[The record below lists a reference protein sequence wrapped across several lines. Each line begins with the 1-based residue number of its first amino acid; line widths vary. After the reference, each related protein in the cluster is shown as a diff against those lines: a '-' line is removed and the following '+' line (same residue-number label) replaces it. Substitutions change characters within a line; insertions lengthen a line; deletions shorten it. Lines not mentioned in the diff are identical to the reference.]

1 MKQTTVY
8 YKISN
13 TLINNLKH
21 RDDIKILKKPSFL
34 TKLFSKKRYPDI
46 YFHSGEL
53 DENSIEFIKNSKF
66 VVTNSFSNLNLILAK
81 TKISHEKIKVIYP
94 SVDIKYQ
101 KPKELKEKYKDRFSL
116 TENTKIIFFTAK
128 NFKTSGVKEFLQIVS
143 NLSFIDFK
151 VIIAGAKQQLAA
163 LEFTLPKYSKLEPK
177 IILLD
182 ESKEKLDELYL
193 ISDVFLLPSYNKN
206 IASSVIK
213 AMFCKC
219 VVFSTMNNDAK
230 EILDVYATME
240 NPNDPS
246 TAFKIDAILFDENEL
261 KKIKKQNRNIAL
273 EMSLDKNIEKFNDIL
288 TKIYL

>member
-182 ESKEKLDELYL
+182 ENKEKLDELYL

-230 EILDVYATME
+230 EIIDVYATME

-288 TKIYL
+288 TKI

>member
-1 MKQTTVY
+1 MKQTTIH
-8 YKISN
+8 YKTSN
-13 TLINNLKH
+13 TLINRLKA
-21 RDDIKILKKPSFL
+21 RDDIKILKKSSFL

-151 VIIAGAKQQLAA
+151 VIIAGTKQQLAA

-182 ESKEKLDELYL
+182 ESKENLDELYL

-261 KKIKKQNRNIAL
+261 KKIKKQNREIAL
-273 EMSLDKNIEKFNDIL
+273 EMSLDKNIDKFNDIL
-288 TKIYL
+288 TKI

>member
-53 DENSIEFIKNSKF
+53 DENSIDFIKNSKF

-116 TENTKIIFFTAK
+116 TQNTKIIFFTAK

-151 VIIAGAKQQLAA
+151 VIIAGTKQQLAA

-288 TKIYL
+288 TKI

>member
-230 EILDVYATME
+230 EIIDVYATME

-273 EMSLDKNIEKFNDIL
+273 EMSLDKNIDKFNDIL
-288 TKIYL
+288 TKI

>member
-182 ESKEKLDELYL
+182 ESKESLDELYL

-230 EILDVYATME
+230 EIIDVYATME

-288 TKIYL
+288 TKI

>member
-81 TKISHEKIKVIYP
+81 IKISHEKIKVIYP

-230 EILDVYATME
+230 EIIDVYATME

-288 TKIYL
+288 TKI

>member
-213 AMFCKC
+213 AMLCKC

-230 EILDVYATME
+230 EIIDVYATME

-288 TKIYL
+288 TKI

>member
-8 YKISN
+8 YKTSN

-151 VIIAGAKQQLAA
+151 VIIAGTKQQLAA
-163 LEFTLPKYSKLEPK
+163 LEFTLPKYSKLESK

-182 ESKEKLDELYL
+182 ESKESLDELYL

-288 TKIYL
+288 TKI

>member
-21 RDDIKILKKPSFL
+21 RKDIKILKKPSFI

-151 VIIAGAKQQLAA
+151 VIIAGTKQQLAA

-261 KKIKKQNRNIAL
+261 KKIKKQNREIAL
-273 EMSLDKNIEKFNDIL
+273 EMSLDKNIDKFNDIL
-288 TKIYL
+288 TKI

>member
-21 RDDIKILKKPSFL
+21 RKDIKILKKSSFI
-34 TKLFSKKRYPDI
+34 TKFFSKKRYPDI

-53 DENSIEFIKNSKF
+53 DENSIDFIKNSKF

-151 VIIAGAKQQLAA
+151 VIIAGTKQQLAA

-261 KKIKKQNRNIAL
+261 KKIKKQNREIAL
-273 EMSLDKNIEKFNDIL
+273 EMSLDKNIDKFNDIL
-288 TKIYL
+288 TKI

>member
-8 YKISN
+8 YKTSN

-151 VIIAGAKQQLAA
+151 VIIAGTKQQLAA

-230 EILDVYATME
+230 EIIDVYATME

-288 TKIYL
+288 TKI

>member
-151 VIIAGAKQQLAA
+151 VIIVGAKQQLAA

-230 EILDVYATME
+230 EIIDVYATME

-246 TAFKIDAILFDENEL
+246 TAFKIDAILFDQNEL

-288 TKIYL
+288 TKI

>member
-81 TKISHEKIKVIYP
+81 TKISYEKIKVIYP

-230 EILDVYATME
+230 EIIDVYATME

-288 TKIYL
+288 TKI

>member
-21 RDDIKILKKPSFL
+21 REDIKILKKPSFI

-151 VIIAGAKQQLAA
+151 VIIAGTKQQLAA

-182 ESKEKLDELYL
+182 ESKENLDELYL

-261 KKIKKQNRNIAL
+261 KKIKKQNREIAL
-273 EMSLDKNIEKFNDIL
+273 EMSLDKNIDKFNDIL
-288 TKIYL
+288 TKI

>member
-53 DENSIEFIKNSKF
+53 DENSIDFIKNSKF

-116 TENTKIIFFTAK
+116 TQNTKIIFFTAK

-151 VIIAGAKQQLAA
+151 VIIAGTKQQLAA

-261 KKIKKQNRNIAL
+261 KKIKKQNREIAL
-273 EMSLDKNIEKFNDIL
+273 EMSLDKNIDKFNDIL
-288 TKIYL
+288 TKI

>member
-21 RDDIKILKKPSFL
+21 RDDIKILKKSSFL

-151 VIIAGAKQQLAA
+151 VIIAGTKQQLAA

-182 ESKEKLDELYL
+182 ESKENLDELYL

-261 KKIKKQNRNIAL
+261 KKIKKQNREIAL
-273 EMSLDKNIEKFNDIL
+273 EMSLDKNIDKFNDIL
-288 TKIYL
+288 TKI

>member
-21 RDDIKILKKPSFL
+21 REDIKILKKPSFI

-151 VIIAGAKQQLAA
+151 VIIAGTKQQLAA

-261 KKIKKQNRNIAL
+261 KKIKKQNREIAL
-273 EMSLDKNIEKFNDIL
+273 EMSLDKNIDKFNDIL
-288 TKIYL
+288 TKI

>member
-21 RDDIKILKKPSFL
+21 RNDIKILKKPSFL

-151 VIIAGAKQQLAA
+151 VIIAGTKQQLAA

-230 EILDVYATME
+230 EIIDVYATME

-288 TKIYL
+288 TKI

>member
-1 MKQTTVY
+1 MKQTTIH
-8 YKISN
+8 YKTSN

-230 EILDVYATME
+230 EIIDVYATME

-288 TKIYL
+288 TKI

>member
-182 ESKEKLDELYL
+182 ESKENLDELYL

-261 KKIKKQNRNIAL
+261 KKIKKQNREIAL
-273 EMSLDKNIEKFNDIL
+273 EMSLDKNIDKFNDIL
-288 TKIYL
+288 TKI

>member
-53 DENSIEFIKNSKF
+53 DENTIEFIKNSKF

-230 EILDVYATME
+230 EIIDVYATME

-288 TKIYL
+288 TKI

>member
-151 VIIAGAKQQLAA
+151 VIIAGTKQQLAA

-206 IASSVIK
+206 IASSAIK

-288 TKIYL
+288 TKI

>member
-151 VIIAGAKQQLAA
+151 VIIAGTKQQLAA

-206 IASSVIK
+206 IASSIIK

-230 EILDVYATME
+230 EIIDVYATME

-288 TKIYL
+288 TKI

>member
-53 DENSIEFIKNSKF
+53 DENSIDFIKNSKF

-151 VIIAGAKQQLAA
+151 VIIAGTKQQLAA

-182 ESKEKLDELYL
+182 ESKENLDELYL
-193 ISDVFLLPSYNKN
+193 ISDIFLLPSYNKN

-261 KKIKKQNRNIAL
+261 KKIKKQNREIAL
-273 EMSLDKNIEKFNDIL
+273 EMSLDKNIDKFNDIL
-288 TKIYL
+288 TKI

>member
-21 RDDIKILKKPSFL
+21 RDDIKILKKPSFI

-288 TKIYL
+288 TKI

>member
-151 VIIAGAKQQLAA
+151 VIIAGTKQQLAA

-177 IILLD
+177 SILLD
-182 ESKEKLDELYL
+182 ESKENLDELYL

-288 TKIYL
+288 TKI

>member
-81 TKISHEKIKVIYP
+81 TKISHEKIKVIYS

-116 TENTKIIFFTAK
+116 TQNTKIIFFTAK

-151 VIIAGAKQQLAA
+151 VIIAGTKQQLAA

-182 ESKEKLDELYL
+182 ESKKNLDELYL

-261 KKIKKQNRNIAL
+261 KKIKKQNREIAL
-273 EMSLDKNIEKFNDIL
+273 EMSLDKNIDKFNDIL
-288 TKIYL
+288 TKI

>member
-21 RDDIKILKKPSFL
+21 RKDIKILKKPSFL

-66 VVTNSFSNLNLILAK
+66 IVTNSFSNLNLILAK

-94 SVDIKYQ
+94 SVDMKYQ

-182 ESKEKLDELYL
+182 ESKENLDELYL
-193 ISDVFLLPSYNKN
+193 ISDIFLLPSYNKN

-288 TKIYL
+288 TKI

>member
-21 RDDIKILKKPSFL
+21 RDDIKILKKPSFI

-151 VIIAGAKQQLAA
+151 VIIAGTKQQLAA

-182 ESKEKLDELYL
+182 ESKENLDELYL

-261 KKIKKQNRNIAL
+261 KKIKKQNREIAL

-288 TKIYL
+288 TKI

>member
-1 MKQTTVY
+1 MKQTTIH
-8 YKISN
+8 YKTSN
-13 TLINNLKH
+13 TLINRLKA

-182 ESKEKLDELYL
+182 ESKENLDELYL

-230 EILDVYATME
+230 EIIDVYATME

-288 TKIYL
+288 TKI

>member
-13 TLINNLKH
+13 TLINNLKQ
-21 RDDIKILKKPSFL
+21 RDDIKILKKPSFI

-151 VIIAGAKQQLAA
+151 VIIAGTKQQLAA

-182 ESKEKLDELYL
+182 ESKENLDELYL

-230 EILDVYATME
+230 EIIDVYATME

-288 TKIYL
+288 TKI

>member
-230 EILDVYATME
+230 EIIDVYATME

-246 TAFKIDAILFDENEL
+246 TAFKIDPILFDENEL

-288 TKIYL
+288 TKI

>member
-53 DENSIEFIKNSKF
+53 DENSIDFIKNSKF
-66 VVTNSFSNLNLILAK
+66 IVTNSFSNLNLILAK

-230 EILDVYATME
+230 EIIDVYATME

-288 TKIYL
+288 TKI

>member
-1 MKQTTVY
+1 MKQTTIH
-8 YKISN
+8 YKTSN
-13 TLINNLKH
+13 TLINRLKA
-21 RDDIKILKKPSFL
+21 RDDIKILKKSSFL

-116 TENTKIIFFTAK
+116 TANTKIIFFTAK

-261 KKIKKQNRNIAL
+261 KKIKKQNREIAL
-273 EMSLDKNIEKFNDIL
+273 EMSLDKNIDKFNDIL
-288 TKIYL
+288 TKI

>member
-34 TKLFSKKRYPDI
+34 TKLFSKKRYSDI

-53 DENSIEFIKNSKF
+53 DENSIDFIKNSKF

-116 TENTKIIFFTAK
+116 TQNTKIIFFTAK

-151 VIIAGAKQQLAA
+151 VIIAGTKQQLAA
-163 LEFTLPKYSKLEPK
+163 LEFTLPKYSKLESK

-182 ESKEKLDELYL
+182 ESKESLDELYL

-206 IASSVIK
+206 IASSAIK

-261 KKIKKQNRNIAL
+261 KKVKKQNRNIAL

-288 TKIYL
+288 TKI

>member
-1 MKQTTVY
+1 MKQTTIH
-8 YKISN
+8 YKTSN
-13 TLINNLKH
+13 TLINRLKA

-151 VIIAGAKQQLAA
+151 VIIAGTKQQLAA

-288 TKIYL
+288 TKI

>member
-94 SVDIKYQ
+94 SVDIEYQ

-116 TENTKIIFFTAK
+116 TQNTKIIFFTAK

-163 LEFTLPKYSKLEPK
+163 LEFTLPKYSKLESK

-182 ESKEKLDELYL
+182 ESKESLDELYL

-288 TKIYL
+288 TKI

>member
-1 MKQTTVY
+1 MKQTTIH
-8 YKISN
+8 YKTSN
-13 TLINNLKH
+13 TLINRLKA
-21 RDDIKILKKPSFL
+21 RDDIKILKKSSFL

-116 TENTKIIFFTAK
+116 TQNTKIIFFTAK

-151 VIIAGAKQQLAA
+151 VIIAGTKQQLAA

-182 ESKEKLDELYL
+182 ESKENLDELYL

-261 KKIKKQNRNIAL
+261 KKIKKQNREIAL
-273 EMSLDKNIEKFNDIL
+273 EMSLDKNIDKFNDIL
-288 TKIYL
+288 TKI